1 MSSPS
6 QAGYYPVP
14 SSGAYANARQYVRAL
29 YDVLSNAVA
38 QQANIPAGLPAITA
52 RTNRFDVPSIPG
64 LRFTIPTTPG
74 EAAAIFARVRQVQTY
89 QADFD
94 AWLSNVQQ
102 LPVGSPSSSATN
114 APSLTDS
121 RFSTV
126 QAVLTIHYVQ
136 PGLQQNVLYD
146 TTNPMTLTPQMVR
159 LLNELNPQAARD
171 QVWVGLLNESIY
183 WGNDIIVGVSL
194 NSILSVSHKKLPV
207 YIVYYTIL
215 CII

>member
-1 MSSPS
+1 MATPS
-6 QAGYYPVP
+6 QAGFYPAATA
-14 SSGAYANARQYVRAL
+14 GAYANARQYVRAL
-29 YDVLSNAVA
+29 YDVLSDAVS

-64 LRFTIPTTPG
+64 LRFTVPTTPG
-74 EAAAIFARVRQVQTY
+74 EAAAIFARIRQVQNY
-89 QADFD
+89 QASFD
-94 AWLSNVQQ
+94 AWMANVQQ
-102 LPVGSPSSSATN
+102 LPAGTPASAATN

-126 QAVLTIHYVQ
+126 QAILTIHYVQ
-136 PGLQQNVLYD
+136 PGLQQNVQYD

-183 WGNDIIVGVSL
+183 WGNDIIVGISL
-194 NSILSVSHKKLPV
+194 ERILSVSHEELLV
-207 YIVYYTIL
+207 HIVY
-215 CII
+215 